1 MSLGNKEDPIVTIWE
16 EEGKS
21 KWVDGVED
29 DEVMRDLNN
38 RSTWHISHDRACTQ
52 IEVTQ
57 LKVVCGRMGKNL

>member
-1 MSLGNKEDPIVTIWE
+1 MTLRYQENPVVVIWE

-29 DEVMRDLNN
+29 DKVVRDLNN
-38 RSTWHISHDRACTQ
+38 RAAGHISRDKCCTQ

-57 LKVVCGRMGKNL
+57 FG

>member
-1 MSLGNKEDPIVTIWE
+1 MTLGYQENPVVVIRE

-38 RSTWHISHDRACTQ
+38 WATGHISRDGTCTR

-57 LKVVCGRMGKNL
+57 LS

>member
-1 MSLGNKEDPIVTIWE
+1 MTLWYQENPVVAIWE

-29 DEVMRDLNN
+29 DEVMHDLNK
-38 RSTWHISHDRACTQ
+38 RATRHISRDKTCTQ

-57 LKVVCGRMGKNL
+57 LS